1 MRGLMSQLSQMKLK
15 WLSARMTRIEI
26 MARLDADELF
36 PRVVVELL
44 RLMIHNILTLQA
56 AGKDNPKNPDEE
68 VLAFAVSE
76 NRAVLTLNR
85 RYFIRLHSLQSDHAA
100 IIVCRG
106 EDDLTEWLLTL
117 IRLFPHLQH

>member
-1 MRGLMSQLSQMKLK
+1 M
-15 WLSARMTRIEI
+15 
-26 MARLDADELF
+26 MARFYADELF

-44 RLMIHNILTLQA
+44 RPMIHNILTLQA
-56 AGKDNPKNPDEE
+56 GGKDNPKNPDEE

-85 RYFIRLHSLQSDHAA
+85 RYFIRLHSLQSDHAG

-117 IRLFPHLQH
+117 IRLFPHFQH

>member
-1 MRGLMSQLSQMKLK
+1 MRMEM
-15 WLSARMTRIEI
+15 

-44 RLMIHNILTLQA
+44 RPMIHNILTLQA
-56 AGKDNPKNPDEE
+56 AGKDNPKNPAKE

-100 IIVCRG
+100 IIFCRG
-106 EDDLTEWLLTL
+106 EDDLTAWLLTL

>member
-1 MRGLMSQLSQMKLK
+1 
-15 WLSARMTRIEI
+15 MTRIEI

-36 PRVVVELL
+36 PRVAVELL
-44 RLMIHNILTLQA
+44 RLMIHNIMTVQA

-68 VLAFAVSE
+68 VLAFTVSE

-85 RYFIRLHSLQSDHAA
+85 RYFIRQHSLQSDHAG

-106 EDDLTEWLLTL
+106 EDDVTRRVANLNQAISSLATLTGQV
-117 IRLFPHLQH
+117 I

>member
-1 MRGLMSQLSQMKLK
+1 MI
-15 WLSARMTRIEI
+15 APFY
-26 MARLDADELF
+26 ADELF

-44 RLMIHNILTLQA
+44 RLRIHNILTLQA
-56 AGKDNPKNPDEE
+56 GGKDNPKNPDEE

-76 NRAVLTLNR
+76 NQAVLTLNR
-85 RYFIRLHSLQSDHAA
+85 RYFSRYFIRLHSLQPDPAG

-117 IRLFPHLQH
+117 IRLFPHFQH

>member
-1 MRGLMSQLSQMKLK
+1 M
-15 WLSARMTRIEI
+15 

-44 RLMIHNILTLQA
+44 RLMIHNILTVEA
-56 AGKDNPKNPDEE
+56 AGKENPKNPDEE

-85 RYFIRLHSLQSDHAA
+85 RYFIRLHSLQSDRAG
-100 IIVCRG
+100 IIVCKP
-106 EDDLTEWLLTL
+106 DHDLARMAANINEAISSLATLTNQL
-117 IRLFPHLQH
+117 IRVYRSGPSSIS

>member
-1 MRGLMSQLSQMKLK
+1 
-15 WLSARMTRIEI
+15 

-68 VLAFAVSE
+68 VLAFTVSE
-76 NRAVLTLNR
+76 NRAVLTQNC
-85 RYFIRLHSLQSDHAA
+85 RYFIRLHSLQSDPGGIH
-100 IIVCRG
+100 C
-106 EDDLTEWLLTL
+106 L
-117 IRLFPHLQH
+117 

>member
-1 MRGLMSQLSQMKLK
+1 
-15 WLSARMTRIEI
+15 
-26 MARLDADELF
+26 MARFEADEEF

-44 RLMIHNILTLQA
+44 RPMIHNILTVQA
-56 AGKDNPKNPDEE
+56 AGKDNPKNPDDE

-76 NRAVLTLNR
+76 NRAVLNLNR

-106 EDDLTEWLLTL
+106 EDDFTRRAANLNQAISSLETLTGQL
-117 IRLFPHLQH
+117 I

>member
-1 MRGLMSQLSQMKLK
+1 MP
-15 WLSARMTRIEI
+15 
-26 MARLDADELF
+26 RLYADELF

-44 RLMIHNILTLQA
+44 DFMIHNILTLPA

-100 IIVCRG
+100 IIVCR
-106 EDDLTEWLLTL
+106 EEEDLTEWLLTL
-117 IRLFPHLQH
+117 IRLFPHLQY

>member
-1 MRGLMSQLSQMKLK
+1 
-15 WLSARMTRIEI
+15 
-26 MARLDADELF
+26 MARVHTYEQF

-44 RLMIHNILTLQA
+44 GPMIHNIVTVQA

-85 RYFIRLHSLQSDHAA
+85 RYFITLHSLQSDRAGIH
-100 IIVCRG
+100 C
-106 EDDLTEWLLTL
+106 L
-117 IRLFPHLQH
+117 

>member
-1 MRGLMSQLSQMKLK
+1 MMG
-15 WLSARMTRIEI
+15 
-26 MARLDADELF
+26 RLGADELF

-44 RLMIHNILTLQA
+44 RLMIHNILTVQA

-85 RYFIRLHSLQSDHAA
+85 RYFIRLHSLQSDHAP
-100 IIVCRG
+100 IIFCRG
-106 EDDLTEWLLTL
+106 EDDLTAWLLTL
-117 IRLFPHLQH
+117 IRLFPHLKH

>member
-1 MRGLMSQLSQMKLK
+1 M
-15 WLSARMTRIEI
+15 
-26 MARLDADELF
+26 
-36 PRVVVELL
+36 V
-44 RLMIHNILTLQA
+44 
-56 AGKDNPKNPDEE
+56 
-68 VLAFAVSE
+68 AFAVSE
-76 NRAVLTLNR
+76 NGAVLSLNR